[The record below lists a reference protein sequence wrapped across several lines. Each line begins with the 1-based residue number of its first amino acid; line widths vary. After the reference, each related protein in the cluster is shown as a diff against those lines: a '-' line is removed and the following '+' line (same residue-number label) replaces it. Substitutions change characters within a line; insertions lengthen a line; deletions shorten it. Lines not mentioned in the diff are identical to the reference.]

1 MGGSCLR
8 VPGLAFLLLLVLPPL
23 LPSSGAYQHRAPTW
37 LDFHHL
43 TRARR
48 SLPSNTNLDGE
59 STRQGHSQ
67 DMGSRERLADHKKSC
82 QSNLDLYLILDK
94 SGSVDTNWIVIY
106 GFVEDFLKMFQNP
119 NMRVSI
125 VTFSTRGH
133 TVLKLT
139 SDKKEIEDGLNKLR
153 NTEPTGATNMQEGFK
168 AVNEQISTVNSG
180 EKKVHS
186 MVVSLIDGA
195 LWPESFQATKNEAQR
210 TRQLGGTVYV
220 VGVNNYVKNQLLAI
234 ADSEEHVVG
243 VDSGFYDLRNI
254 VDSLAAKACIELTS
268 VGPTDYCVGENYDVG
283 VFGRGFH
290 NTKNKNEVLCR
301 FKIVD
306 TVFFDEKATQVEDTS
321 IKCPGVKIEV
331 PANNISVEVS
341 LNNGASFISNGLK
354 ISIKNCVSH
363 RTGQRTRISPSG
375 VPPTHSSSVIRPMRK
390 VLRRNAGQAQVP
402 LPSAVPNVAAA
413 GSGNQGT
420 QFPNINAYH
429 LAACMLVLLIP
440 LVIVCL
446 WRLYHRKNKMVVSC
460 FFVPDA
466 HTDFT
471 NRPPELWDVSISHP
485 TISTY
490 LGRELAEI
498 RQPCAPTC
506 PTVVVPGGGYNNIR
520 QLEDK
525 LDTLRMQIMCNFFQ
539 NRNRGPVMWC
549 QPRRKPCPLFRTRRG
564 RMRGYPRYCHQP
576 SPE

>member
-1 MGGSCLR
+1 MESSCLR

-23 LPSSGAYQHRAPTW
+23 LPSSGAYQQRAPTW

-48 SLPSNTNLDGE
+48 SLPSNTNQDGE

-67 DMGSRERLADHKKSC
+67 DTGSRERLADHKKSC

-94 SGSVDTNWIVIY
+94 SGSVDTNWIFMY

-125 VTFSTRGH
+125 VTFSTWGH

-153 NTEPTGATNMQEGFK
+153 NTVPTGNTNMQEGFK
-168 AVNEQISTVNSG
+168 AVNEQISTANSR

-234 ADSEEHVVG
+234 ADSEDHVVG

-254 VDSLAAKACIELTS
+254 VDSLAAKSCVELTS

-283 VFGRGFH
+283 IFGRGFH
-290 NTKNKNEVLCR
+290 NTKNKKEVLCR
-301 FKIVD
+301 FQISD
-306 TVFFDEKATQVEDTS
+306 TVFFDKKATQVEDTS
-321 IKCPGVKIEV
+321 IKCPGMKIEV
-331 PANNISVEVS
+331 PANEISVEVS

-354 ISIKNCVSH
+354 ISSKDCGSH
-363 RTGQRTRISPSG
+363 RTGQRTRIGPSG
-375 VPPTHSSSVIRPMRK
+375 FPPTHNPSVIRPMRK
-390 VLRRNAGQAQVP
+390 VLRRNVGLVQAQQP
-402 LPSAVPNVAAA
+402 PDPSNAAAA
-413 GSGNQGT
+413 GPGNQGS
-420 QFPNINAYH
+420 QFPNINPYH
-429 LAACMLVLLIP
+429 LAACMLVLIP
-440 LVIVCL
+440 LMIGCL
-446 WRLYHRKNKMVVSC
+446 WLLHRRKNKMVVSC
-460 FFVPDA
+460 VLFLMP
-466 HTDFT
+466 TQT
-471 NRPPELWDVSISHP
+471 CTRKLPEL
-485 TISTY
+485 
-490 LGRELAEI
+490 
-498 RQPCAPTC
+498 
-506 PTVVVPGGGYNNIR
+506 
-520 QLEDK
+520 
-525 LDTLRMQIMCNFFQ
+525 
-539 NRNRGPVMWC
+539 
-549 QPRRKPCPLFRTRRG
+549 
-564 RMRGYPRYCHQP
+564 
-576 SPE
+576 